1 MMSLL
6 SADRKKA
13 TKAEL
18 LHFLEVFQKL
28 MMSLCGSAGQSILK
42 GEPFNGNS
50 IKVWDKM
57 HTPKAEMRKLQTVEN
72 SKSPQQERPLWPR
85 N

>member
-50 IKVWDKM
+50 IKV
-57 HTPKAEMRKLQTVEN
+57 
-72 SKSPQQERPLWPR
+72 
-85 N
+85 

>member
-13 TKAEL
+13 TKSEL

-42 GEPFNGNS
+42 GGGAFNGNS
-50 IKVWDKM
+50 IK
-57 HTPKAEMRKLQTVEN
+57 E
-72 SKSPQQERPLWPR
+72 
-85 N
+85 